1 MKTEEVKYVYQDGG
15 NLLVPEKNTSGVYQE
30 TTVRPLNTGSKGKEG
45 NNRKC
50 WFSKVQIILPI
61 VALVLC
67 VIVIIVNI
75 EIFIIV
81 LGVAKQSLSGS
92 LGNWYF
98 KRQGVGSRCGNSEP

>member
-1 MKTEEVKYVYQDGG
+1 MKSEEVKYVYQDGG

-30 TTVRPLNTGSKGKEG
+30 TTVRPLNTGSKGNKEG
-45 NNRKC
+45 SNRKC

-75 EIFIIV
+75 EI
-81 LGVAKQSLSGS
+81 L
-92 LGNWYF
+92 
-98 KRQGVGSRCGNSEP
+98 

>member
-1 MKTEEVKYVYQDGG
+1 MTMKTEEVKYVYQDGG

-30 TTVRPLNTGSKGKEG
+30 TTVRPLNTGSKAKEG

-75 EIFIIV
+75 EIYNC
-81 LGVAKQSLSGS
+81 LG
-92 LGNWYF
+92 
-98 KRQGVGSRCGNSEP
+98 CC